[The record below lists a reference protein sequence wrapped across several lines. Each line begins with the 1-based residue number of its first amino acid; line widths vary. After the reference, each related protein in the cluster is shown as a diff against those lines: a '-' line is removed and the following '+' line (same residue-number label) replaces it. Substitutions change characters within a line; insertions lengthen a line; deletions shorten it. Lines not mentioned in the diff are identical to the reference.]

1 MHVHFIAPDRYV
13 RAPHEIVRHPRLR
26 ATAKSLLLW
35 ALSLP
40 PGTRETV
47 LTIGHRM
54 AEGRMAVSR
63 ARNQLIDEGYL
74 HVRRRQHPTKGTW
87 TTDVMVT
94 SVPLRTA
101 EEIAAAWEGAAA
113 NDRTAAAADTPASP
127 ARRIPALGRSKG
139 RQVGTSPD
147 SKTAENT
154 PPPEGACGP
163 EARLLLELARHDPR
177 LRLSTAEAAALA
189 PLAADWLTRDA
200 RPHRLL
206 HTLLAACPNASTPR
220 RPCSAPVCSA
230 ACPRPRPRRRRRPG
244 ESRRTSRPPGSTR
257 PPRNATGSAPAVPA
271 NCSAGPGSPARCRR
285 CSRAVRG
292 ARCQSSSKKSSTV
305 SSTTSSTIPPPT
317 NPTAAP
323 AAARR

>member
-13 RAPHEIVRHPRLR
+13 RASHEIVRHPRLR

-40 PGTRETV
+40 PGSRETV

-94 SVPLRTA
+94 SVPLRTT
-101 EEIAAAWEGAAA
+101 EEITAAWEGAAA

-139 RQVGTSPD
+139 RRVGTSPD

-154 PPPEGACGP
+154 PPPGGACGP

-189 PLAADWLTRDA
+189 PLAADWLARDA

-206 HTLLAACPNASTPR
+206 HTLLAGLPDPVL
-220 RPCSAPVCSA
+220 APQALLRSRLQRTMPA
-230 ACPRPRPRRRRRPG
+230 AP
-244 ESRRTSRPPGSTR
+244 
-257 PPRNATGSAPAVPA
+257 
-271 NCSAGPGSPARCRR
+271 
-285 CSRAVRG
+285 
-292 ARCQSSSKKSSTV
+292 
-305 SSTTSSTIPPPT
+305 
-317 NPTAAP
+317 PTAAP
-323 AAARR
+323 APRGLPPDLPPARVDAAAAERNRIGAGHARELLRGARIPRPAPAL

>member
-13 RAPHEIVRHPRLR
+13 RASHEIVRHPRLR

-54 AEGRMAVSR
+54 AEGRMAISR

-74 HVRRRQHPTKGTW
+74 HVRRQHPTKGTW

-113 NDRTAAAADTPASP
+113 SDRTAAAADTPASP

-206 HTLLAACPNASTPR
+206 HTLLAGLPER
-220 RPCSAPVCSA
+220 IHAPQALLRTRLQRSMPA
-230 ACPRPRPRRRRRPG
+230 AP
-244 ESRRTSRPPGSTR
+244 
-257 PPRNATGSAPAVPA
+257 
-271 NCSAGPGSPARCRR
+271 
-285 CSRAVRG
+285 
-292 ARCQSSSKKSSTV
+292 
-305 SSTTSSTIPPPT
+305 
-317 NPTAAP
+317 PTAAP
-323 AAARR
+323 APAPAPRGLPPDLPPARVDAAAAERNRAGVGRARELLRGARIPRPVPAL

>member
-13 RAPHEIVRHPRLR
+13 RASHEIVRHPRLR
-26 ATAKSLLLW
+26 STAKTLLLW

-40 PGTRETV
+40 PGSRETV

-54 AEGRMAVSR
+54 AEGRIAVSR
-63 ARNQLIDEGYL
+63 ARSQLIDEGYL
-74 HVRRRQHPTKGTW
+74 HVRRHQHPVKGTW

-113 NDRTAAAADTPASP
+113 NDRTAAKDRTAAAGDTPPSP
-127 ARRIPALGRSKG
+127 ARRIPALGRSRG

-154 PPPEGACGP
+154 PPPDGACGP
-163 EARLLLELARHDPR
+163 EARLLLELARHDTR
-177 LRLSTAEAAALA
+177 LRLSAAEAAALA

-206 HTLLAACPNASTPR
+206 HTLLAGLPERVHSPQALL
-220 RPCSAPVCSA
+220 
-230 ACPRPRPRRRRRPG
+230 
-244 ESRRTSRPPGSTR
+244 RTRLQRGM
-257 PPRNATGSAPAVPA
+257 PA
-271 NCSAGPGSPARCRR
+271 
-285 CSRAVRG
+285 
-292 ARCQSSSKKSSTV
+292 
-305 SSTTSSTIPPPT
+305 
-317 NPTAAP
+317 AAP
-323 AAARR
+323 AAAPAPRGLPPDLPPARVDAAAAERNRVGAGHARELLRGARIPRPAPAP